1 MGALDGIQEEI
12 QGVVEQVGNAVVGIG
27 QRWGVGS
34 GVVLAKGQI
43 LTNAHNVRGD
53 EVSVTFPDGR
63 TTTGRVLGHDVD
75 GDIAVI
81 GVETGDLQAIEWA
94 TDGAPGIGAPVFAL
108 SNPGGRGLRV
118 TLGFITGVERT
129 FRGPRG
135 RRITG
140 SIEHDAPLLPG
151 SSGGPVVSRDG
162 RLLGLNT
169 HRLGEGFYL
178 AIPADEAL
186 RTRVDALAR
195 GESQRRVRLGIGV
208 APSHVARGL
217 RRAVGLP
224 DADGVLVR
232 LVEDDSPASRAE
244 LATGDLII
252 QAAGQ
257 PVRGMDDLFRALE
270 TAAGGVIELV
280 ILRGAEERTVE
291 VQLGAAAN
299 DASDVE

>member
-1 MGALDGIQEEI
+1 MGALDEI
-12 QGVVEQVGNAVVGIG
+12 QQEIRRVAEQVGNSVVGIG

-34 GVVLAKGQI
+34 GVVLGEGQI

-53 EVSVTFPDGR
+53 EVSVTFPDGH
-63 TTTGRVLGHDVD
+63 TATGRVLGHDVD

-81 GVETGDLQAIEWA
+81 GVDTGDLSVIEWA
-94 TDGAPGIGAPVFAL
+94 TDSTPGIGAPIFAL

-118 TLGFITGVERT
+118 TFGFVTGVERS

-140 SIEHDAPLLPG
+140 SIEHVAPLLPG
-151 SSGGPVVSRDG
+151 SSGGPIVNAEG

-178 AIPADEAL
+178 AIPADETL
-186 RTRVDALAR
+186 RARVDALAQ
-195 GESQRRVRLGIGV
+195 GMSKGRVRLGVGV

-224 DADGVLVR
+224 DAEGLLVR
-232 LVEDDSPASRAE
+232 LVEDDSPASRAG
-244 LATGDLII
+244 LATGDLIVR
-252 QAAGQ
+252 AAGQ
-257 PVRGMDDLFRALE
+257 PVDGMDDLFQALE
-270 TAAGGVIELV
+270 AAADGVIEV
-280 ILRGAEERTVE
+280 VVLRGAEERAIE
-291 VQLGAAAN
+291 VQLGAA
-299 DASDVE
+299 V

>member
-12 QGVVEQVGNAVVGIG
+12 QGVAERVGNSVVGIG

-34 GVVLAKGQI
+34 GVALGNGQI

-53 EVSVTFPDGR
+53 EVTVTFPDGH
-63 TTTGRVLGHDVD
+63 TATGRVLGHDVD

-108 SNPGGRGLRV
+108 SNPGGRGLRL
-118 TLGFITGVERT
+118 TLGFITGVERS

-151 SSGGPVVSRDG
+151 SSGGPVVNRDG

-178 AIPADEAL
+178 AIPADETL
-186 RTRVDALAR
+186 RARVDALAH
-195 GESQRRVRLGIGV
+195 GESQRRVRLGVGV

-224 DADGVLVR
+224 DAEGLLVR
-232 LVEDDSPASRAE
+232 LVEDDSPASHAG
-244 LATGDLII
+244 LATGDLIVR
-252 QAAGQ
+252 AAGQ
-257 PVRGMDDLFRALE
+257 PVGGMDDLFQALE
-270 TAAGGVIELV
+270 AATDGGIELV
-280 ILRGAEERTVE
+280 ILRGAEERAIN
-291 VQLGAAAN
+291 VQLAPEATN
-299 DASDVE
+299 RE